1 MKFER
6 LISHQIYKVGQ
17 NNVLGLDLLW
27 VHHRVDSLR
36 CIARHPLGWAVD
48 GVPPTV
54 SHRNFQTKW

>member
-6 LISHQIYKVGQ
+6 LISHQIYKVSQ

-36 CIARHPLGWAVD
+36 YIARHPLGWAVD

-54 SHRNFQTKW
+54 RIGTFRLNG